1 MKQPKAFDIKKILL
15 PIDFSETSLLAIEHG
30 AFMAKLYKA
39 DLVLLHVLEKSWQNF
54 SIVAPEIKFELPSNI
69 MSVIE
74 ARLKELGE
82 KIRKEYGVSST
93 VISTEGNICDE
104 IVALS
109 KNDGIDLVVMG
120 THGSSG
126 FEEIFIG
133 SNSYKV
139 VTLSE
144 CPTLTVQTHARR
156 VGFAEICLP
165 IDNSNHSRQKI
176 NHAVAIAKKY
186 GARLNIVGL
195 LDEADAEDEAKFK
208 IKIEQVEHYIQKCD
222 IPFTSVT
229 KIVANQAKETLNF
242 AKQHNMDLIIIMT
255 DQEEN
260 FTGSFLGPYAQQVVN
275 HSWIPVLSIKPIE
288 HPENLSWVHPY

>member
-1 MKQPKAFDIKKILL
+1 MKQPKAFDVKKILL

-39 DLVLLHVLEKSWQNF
+39 DLVLLHVLEKSWQKFN
-54 SIVAPEIKFELPSNI
+54 IIAPEIKFELPPNI
-69 MSVIE
+69 MTAIE
-74 ARLKELGE
+74 DKLKELGE

-104 IVALS
+104 IVSLS

-144 CPTLTVQTHARR
+144 CPILTVQTHARR

-195 LDEADAEDEAKFK
+195 LDEADSEDIAKFN
-208 IKIEQVEHYIQKCD
+208 IKIEQVEQYIQKCD

-242 AKQHNMDLIIIMT
+242 AKQHNMDLIVIMT